1 MSSSET
7 ISGDLTELQH
17 RSRER
22 SLAPHHASRAQH
34 DADSIVL
41 AGSEMILVSNAS
53 GDVPREHADDQGLG
67 LFYRDTRFL
76 SVYQLTLNGAPLVA
90 LSGHEG
96 SGAWTFHVLGNPPL
110 ASANGSCIAPHT
122 ISVRRDRLVGDGALH
137 ELIAVTNFGA
147 GPVHLWL
154 ELAFAADFTDIFV
167 VRGIADPP
175 RPTTLPAELEGLRR
189 VQLRSRARDGTLQV
203 TSLGFSPPVSRLSG
217 EVARL
222 DIDLD
227 SGERREIAIEIAPR
241 LGPASAGS
249 GDSDRDLGAIMR
261 KREREG
267 REWLE
272 SCVQAQ
278 GDPVLERIIHRSLL
292 DLKLLRT
299 PLHGGHHY
307 IAGGIPWFAT
317 LFGRDSAL
325 SALEVCGFRAAIAGD
340 TARVLA
346 RYQAQRCDAYRDAA
360 PGKIAHELRQGTLA
374 RLGEIPQS
382 PAYYGTVDATPLF
395 LILLGDYLAW
405 SGDLELVRELRGNID
420 AALDWIERFG
430 DSDGDGYLDYRGA
443 YGSGLVNQGWKD
455 SGVAIVNS
463 DGSLATPPIA
473 LCEVQGYLYR
483 AWLSAAR
490 LLALTGDE
498 SRARVLER
506 QAAAL
511 RERFERD
518 FWSDRLGCYVLAL
531 QQGGRPAE
539 VVTSNTGQVLWSG
552 IASDERARAV
562 AARLMQ
568 DDMFSGWGIRTLS
581 SREQRYNPLSYQLG
595 SVWPH
600 DNALILAG
608 LKRYGCDAE
617 AQRVFAALRDA
628 AGGLR
633 GHRLPELYAGI
644 ARGPEER
651 HPVRYPVACS
661 PQAWAAAAMPY
672 ALVSLLGL
680 EPNALEHRL
689 RIVDPR
695 LPSHTDRL
703 SLSRLRVGAAVVDLV
718 FLRSSDDNVAVSWH
732 VHSGPLVVEYG
743 PRGSGGGGP
752 GTGPPS

>member
-7 ISGDLTELQH
+7 LPGELTEPQH

-22 SLAPHHASRAQH
+22 SLTAHHASRAHH
-34 DADSIVL
+34 DSDSVIL
-41 AGSEMILVSNAS
+41 AGSGMILVSNAC
-53 GDVPREHADDQGLG
+53 GDVPRQSAAGQGLG

-76 SVYQLTLNGAPLVA
+76 SAYELTLNGASLVPL
-90 LSGHEG
+90 SSHEG
-96 SGAWTFHVLGNPPL
+96 GGAWTFHVLGNPPL
-110 ASANGSCIAPHT
+110 ESAGGGCIAPHT
-122 ISVRRDRLVGDGALH
+122 ICVRRDRVVGDDSIH
-137 ELIAVTNFGA
+137 DITTITNFGPA
-147 GPVHLWL
+147 PVHLA
-154 ELAFAADFTDIFV
+154 LALFFAADFTDIFV
-167 VRGIADPP
+167 VRGIAEPP
-175 RPTTLPAELEGLRR
+175 PPAAIPAVICENRR
-189 VQLRSRARDGTLQV
+189 VELRSVARDGTQQTTILDL
-203 TSLGFSPPVSRLSG
+203 SLPATRLSA
-217 EVARL
+217 EAA
-222 DIDLD
+222 DFDLD
-227 SGERREIAIEIAPR
+227 LGSGERREIGVEIAPR
-241 LGPASAGS
+241 LGIAETAVEGRCCDPH
-249 GDSDRDLGAIMR
+249 DILRE
-261 KREREG
+261 REREG
-267 REWLE
+267 HEWLA
-272 SCVQAQ
+272 SCAEAS
-278 GDPVLERIIHRSLL
+278 GDPVLERILRQSLL

-299 PLHGGHHY
+299 PLHGGDHY

-346 RYQAQRCDAYRDAA
+346 RYQADHCDAYRDAQ

-395 LILLGDYLAW
+395 VILLAEYLDW
-405 SGDLELVRELRGNID
+405 SGDLALVRELRANID
-420 AALDWIERFG
+420 AALEWIERYG

-455 SGVAIVNS
+455 SGVAITNS
-463 DGSLATPPIA
+463 DGSLASPPIA

-483 AWLSAAR
+483 AWLAGAR

-498 SRARVLER
+498 QRARSLTAR
-506 QAAAL
+506 AAAL

-518 FWSDRLGCYVLAL
+518 FWSERLGCYVLAL
-531 QQGGRPAE
+531 QRGGRPVE
-539 VVTSNTGQVLWSG
+539 VVASNAGQVLWSG
-552 IASDERARAV
+552 IASPEHASAV
-562 AARLMQ
+562 ARRLLQ

-608 LKRYGCDAE
+608 LKRYGCVAE
-617 AQRVFAALRDA
+617 AQRVFAALQDA

-633 GHRLPELYAGI
+633 AHRLPELYAGFE
-644 ARGPEER
+644 RGPYER

-680 EPNALEHRL
+680 EPDALEHRL
-689 RIVDPR
+689 RLLDPR
-695 LPSHTDRL
+695 LPPGVDRL
-703 SLSRLRVGAAVVDLV
+703 RLVRLRVGEALVDLS
-718 FLRSSDDNVAVSWH
+718 FLRSSDDNVGVSWS
-732 VHSGPLVVEYG
+732 VVQGPLIIESV
-743 PRGSGGGGP
+743 PRGNN
-752 GTGPPS
+752 

>member
-7 ISGDLTELQH
+7 LSGDLTELQH

-22 SLAPHHASRAQH
+22 SLTPHHASRAHH
-34 DADSIVL
+34 DAESIVL
-41 AGSEMILVSNAS
+41 AGSEMILVSNS
-53 GDVPREHADDQGLG
+53 RGDVPREHADNQGLG

-76 SVYQLTLNGAPLVA
+76 SVYELTLNGSPLVP
-90 LSGHEG
+90 LSSHEG

-110 ASANGSCIAPHT
+110 ESAGGGCIAPHT
-122 ISVRRDRLVGDGALH
+122 ISIRRDRVVGEGAIH
-137 ELIAVTNFGA
+137 DIIAVTNFGA
-147 GPVHLWL
+147 GPVHLSL

-175 RPTTLPAELEGLRR
+175 RPTTLPPELAEARR
-189 VQLRSRARDGTLQV
+189 VELRSVARDGTQQATLI
-203 TSLGFSPPVSRLSG
+203 GFSLPATRLTG
-217 EVARL
+217 EVARFDL
-222 DIDLD
+222 DLD
-227 SGERREIAIEIAPR
+227 SGEIRELAVEITPR
-241 LGPASAGS
+241 LGPAGAAGN
-249 GDSDRDLGAIMR
+249 GGCGARDPRAILR
-261 KREREG
+261 QREREG
-267 REWLE
+267 HEWLR
-272 SCVQAQ
+272 SCAEAR
-278 GDPVLERIIHRSLL
+278 GDPVLERIVRRSLL

-325 SALEVCGFRAAIAGD
+325 SALEICGFRAAIAGD

-346 RYQAQRCDAYRDAA
+346 RYQADRCDAYRDAQ
-360 PGKIAHELRQGTLA
+360 PGKIAHELRQGALA

-382 PAYYGTVDATPLF
+382 PTYYGTVDATPLF
-395 LILLGDYLAW
+395 LILLGEHLAW
-405 SGDLELVRELRGNID
+405 SGDVALIRELRGNID

-455 SGVAIVNS
+455 SGIAITNT

-483 AWLSAAR
+483 AWLAGAR
-490 LLALTGDE
+490 LLALTGDRE
-498 SRARVLER
+498 RARHLIDR
-506 QAAAL
+506 AAEL

-531 QQGGRPAE
+531 QRGGRPVE
-539 VVTSNTGQVLWSG
+539 VVASNAGQVLWSG
-552 IASDERARAV
+552 IASPQHAQAV
-562 AARLMQ
+562 ARRLMR

-581 SREQRYNPLSYQLG
+581 TREQRYNPLSYQLG

-608 LKRYGCDAE
+608 FRRYGCDAE
-617 AQRVFAALRDA
+617 AQRLFAALQDA
-628 AGGLR
+628 AGGFR
-633 GHRLPELYAGI
+633 GHRLPELYAGLE
-644 ARGPEER
+644 RGPDER

-680 EPNALEHRL
+680 EPDALEHRL

-695 LPSHTDRL
+695 LPERVDRL
-703 SLSRLRVGAAVVDLV
+703 LLSRVRVGESLIDLR
-718 FLRSSDDNVAVSWH
+718 FLRSFDDNVGVSWT
-732 VHSGPLVVEYG
+732 VREGPLVVE
-743 PRGSGGGGP
+743 SVP
-752 GTGPPS
+752 GRNNSAR